1 MSAHTPEPWHLEER
15 GTIECGQKLNSG
27 FIVADIGGCG
37 PDFPAN
43 GKRIIQ
49 CVNALANIPDP
60 AEALRMAREALDQ
73 SKTLIQMF
81 GSFLDHWSLKREQK
95 SVDVYA
101 AWDEVRERSGMSEAK
116 ATAALVALKGEQK

>member
-49 CVNALANIPDP
+49 CVNALTNIPDP
-60 AEALRMAREALDQ
+60 AEALRMAKEALEDMQ
-73 SKTLIQMF
+73 RQFSSLLWTSDDGKT
-81 GSFLDHWSLKREQK
+81 KRPGDADSIEADGYK
-95 SVDVYA
+95 TIA
-101 AWDEVRERSGMSEAK
+101 AAFRK
-116 ATAALVALKGEQK
+116 ATAALAALKGEQ